1 MANNLIDKNGKV
13 NTEGLRKKREKQQE
27 AFASIDAAM
36 AILEKMP
43 DLVDVGLDFLNADS
57 FTFATN
63 PMDFLFNILK
73 ALGVSEEKLKEWIT
87 DILVAALPAVEV
99 GVKGFLLSNIKSIIS
114 CIIKCFINNSRRIV
128 IYISI

>member
-57 FTFATN
+57 FTFATSSGS
-63 PMDFLFNILK
+63 P
-73 ALGVSEEKLKEWIT
+73 
-87 DILVAALPAVEV
+87 P
-99 GVKGFLLSNIKSIIS
+99 
-114 CIIKCFINNSRRIV
+114 RRIGMSV
-128 IYISI
+128 TNCLSVSSGSALVMSVKIKPGAIALARIPRAPSSLATDFVRAMIPALEAA